1 MGYVSHFTN
10 SVGYGTPSV
19 SPSEIQEIQGTKL
32 KALAHGAVLPGGN
45 RFPRFP
51 HILGIWGPEME
62 IPKWS
67 KMNGLLNDFG
77 GTKRITGWK
86 PPVIHL
92 EYISGEYIEDP

>member
-1 MGYVSHFTN
+1 MGYTWVIHGLCEPLHELS
-10 SVGYGTPSV
+10 GLCTPSV

-62 IPKWS
+62 IPK
-67 KMNGLLNDFG
+67 
-77 GTKRITGWK
+77 
-86 PPVIHL
+86 
-92 EYISGEYIEDP
+92 